1 MRSKSFKAG
10 ELTELTAAIKN
21 KIKRFVRDYMAK
33 LFKKQPK
40 EDRSIMSSSTV
51 ALVNGSR
58 TSVSHVI
65 VTGADGTLPTTAAA
79 NLKGVTGHSSSAQK
93 LGTAPLS
100 HPAKSSG
107 KASGMDYGDVE
118 VDDEED
124 VKYGEGDDDDE
135 GDLEG
140 DDDEDDEGGVA
151 AVPSSSVELP
161 L

>member
-10 ELTELTAAIKN
+10 ELTELTTAIKN

-40 EDRSIMSSSTV
+40 EDRSIMSASTV

-65 VTGADGTLPTTAAA
+65 VTGADGTLPTTTAAT
-79 NLKGVTGHSSSAQK
+79 LKGATGLSSSPRK
-93 LGTAPLS
+93 PGTAPSS
-100 HPAKSSG
+100 HPSKSSG
-107 KASGMDYGDVE
+107 KVSAMDYGDVE

-135 GDLEG
+135 GDL
-140 DDDEDDEGGVA
+140 DDEDDEGGVA